1 MPDLVPLPGSERTQL
16 AGVQSAGQLN
26 ESETI
31 TVTLVLRR
39 RAQVPAALIIGPETV
54 THEELDA
61 QYGAETDDITL
72 VTSTM
77 TELGLTVTETHQGS
91 RRMMVS
97 GTIGALSAAFGT
109 TLTLVTSPQPDGTG
123 QATHRYRS
131 GSLSVPAA
139 LAGIV
144 IAVLGLD
151 DRPVARPQFRRLTAA
166 AASRTVTPET
176 VTPETVTPETVT
188 PETVTPETVTPETV
202 TPETVTPETVTPET
216 VTPETVTP
224 ETVTPET
231 VTPETVTPET
241 VTPETV
247 TPETVT
253 PETVT
258 PEAAPAAPAA
268 VPLTAPQVA
277 SLYNFPAGTDGTG
290 QTIAIIEL
298 GGGYTQSDLD
308 TYFSGLGLATPSVTA
323 VGVDGGSN
331 SPGQPADGEVE
342 LDIQV
347 AGAVAPKAA
356 QLVYFAANTDQGFI
370 NAIAQAVHTTPPPIV
385 VSISWGQSE
394 DQWSEQSRNSMD
406 GVFADAA
413 ALGVT
418 VTVAAGDNGSSDDP
432 NSTSGVHV
440 DFPASSPH
448 VLACGGT
455 QLIGNLSTNT
465 ITSEVVWNELANNEG
480 AGGGGVSDVFPLP
493 SWQANVG
500 VPTIAGGTSTG
511 RGVPDVAGNAD
522 PVTGYLVVVDGKQQP
537 IGGTSAV
544 APLWAGLIA
553 RLAQATGKKFG
564 LLQPLIYGG
573 VTAGAAAQGFN
584 DITQG
589 NNGAYSAGPGW
600 DATTGL
606 GSPNGQALLTH
617 LSDPPP
623 QTATVTTEKPRR
635 KHWWSR

>member
-16 AGVQSAGQLN
+16 SGVQSAGQLN

-39 RAQVPAALIIGPETV
+39 RAQVPAALVIGPETV

-61 QYGAETDDITL
+61 QYGAETDDIAL

-77 TELGLTVTETHQGS
+77 TELGLTVTDTHQGS

-97 GTIGALSAAFGT
+97 GTIAALSAAFGT
-109 TLTLVTSPQPDGTG
+109 TLTLVTSPQPGGTG
-123 QATHRYRS
+123 EATHRYRS
-131 GSLSVPAA
+131 GSLSVPAQ

-144 IAVLGLD
+144 TAVLGLD

-216 VTPETVTP
+216 VTPE
-224 ETVTPET
+224 
-231 VTPETVTPET
+231 
-241 VTPETV
+241 
-247 TPETVT
+247 
-253 PETVT
+253 
-258 PEAAPAAPAA
+258 AAPAAPTA

-308 TYFSGLGLATPSVTA
+308 KYFSGLGLATPSVTA

-394 DQWSEQSRNSMD
+394 DQWSQQSRTSMD

-573 VTAGAAAQGFN
+573 VTADAAAQGFN

-617 LSDPPP
+617 LSAPPP

>member
-1 MPDLVPLPGSERTQL
+1 MPDLVPLPGSQRAQL
-16 AGVQSAGQLN
+16 PGVQSAGQLN

-39 RAQVPAALIIGPETV
+39 RAQVPAALVVGPETV

-61 QYGAETDDITL
+61 QYGAETDDIAL

-77 TELGLTVTETHQGS
+77 TGLGLTVTDTHQGS

-131 GSLSVPAA
+131 GSLSVPAD

-144 IAVLGLD
+144 TAVLGLD

-176 VTPETVTPETVT
+176 ATPETATPETAT
-188 PETVTPETVTPETV
+188 PETATPETATPETA
-202 TPETVTPETVTPET
+202 TPET
-216 VTPETVTP
+216 
-224 ETVTPET
+224 
-231 VTPETVTPET
+231 
-241 VTPETV
+241 
-247 TPETVT
+247 
-253 PETVT
+253 
-258 PEAAPAAPAA
+258 APAAPTA

-308 TYFSGLGLATPSVTA
+308 MYFSGLGLATPSVTA

-331 SPGQPADGEVE
+331 SPGQPSDGEVE

-356 QLVYFAANTDQGFI
+356 QLVYFAPNTDQGFI

-394 DQWSEQSRNSMD
+394 DQWSQQSRTSMD
-406 GVFADAA
+406 SVFADAA

-448 VLACGGT
+448 VLGCGGT

-493 SWQANVG
+493 SWQASVG
-500 VPTIAGGTSTG
+500 VPPIAGGTSTG

>member
-16 AGVQSAGQLN
+16 SGVQSAGQLN

-39 RAQVPAALIIGPETV
+39 RAQVPAALVIGPETV

-61 QYGAETDDITL
+61 QYGAETDDIAL

-77 TELGLTVTETHQGS
+77 TELGLTVTDTHQGS

-109 TLTLVTSPQPDGTG
+109 TLTLVTSPQPGGTG
-123 QATHRYRS
+123 EATHRYRS
-131 GSLSVPAA
+131 GSLSVPAQ

-144 IAVLGLD
+144 TAVLGLD

-224 ETVTPET
+224 ETVTPE
-231 VTPETVTPET
+231 
-241 VTPETV
+241 
-247 TPETVT
+247 
-253 PETVT
+253 
-258 PEAAPAAPAA
+258 AAPAAPTA

-308 TYFSGLGLATPSVTA
+308 MYFSGLGLATPSVTA

-331 SPGQPADGEVE
+331 SPGQPSDGEVE

-406 GVFADAA
+406 SVFADAA

-493 SWQANVG
+493 SWQASVG

-617 LSDPPP
+617 LSDPPA
-623 QTATVTTEKPRR
+623 TATATSTSTSTAEKP
-635 KHWWSR
+635 KHHWWQRNNH

>member
-16 AGVQSAGQLN
+16 SGVQPAGQLN

-39 RAQVPAALIIGPETV
+39 RAQVPAALVIGPETV

-61 QYGAETDDITL
+61 QYGAETDDIAL

-77 TELGLTVTETHQGS
+77 TELGLTVTDTHQGS

-97 GTIGALSAAFGT
+97 GTIAALSAAFGT
-109 TLTLVTSPQPDGTG
+109 TLTLVTSPQPGGTG
-123 QATHRYRS
+123 EATHRYRS
-131 GSLSVPAA
+131 GSLSVPAD

-144 IAVLGLD
+144 TAVLGLD

-176 VTPETVTPETVT
+176 ATPETATPETAT
-188 PETVTPETVTPETV
+188 PETATPETATPETA
-202 TPETVTPETVTPET
+202 TPETATPETA
-216 VTPETVTP
+216 
-224 ETVTPET
+224 
-231 VTPETVTPET
+231 
-241 VTPETV
+241 
-247 TPETVT
+247 
-253 PETVT
+253 T
-258 PEAAPAAPAA
+258 PEAAPAAPTA

-308 TYFSGLGLATPSVTA
+308 MYFSGLGLATPSVTA
-323 VGVDGGSN
+323 VGVGGGSN
-331 SPGQPADGEVE
+331 SPGQPSDGEVE

-394 DQWSEQSRNSMD
+394 DQWSQQSRTSMD
-406 GVFADAA
+406 SVFADAT

-455 QLIGNLSTNT
+455 QLIGNLNTNT

-493 SWQANVG
+493 SWQASVG
-500 VPTIAGGTSTG
+500 VPPIAGGTSTG

-584 DITQG
+584 DISQG

>member
-1 MPDLVPLPGSERTQL
+1 MPDLVQLPGSERTQL

-39 RAQVPAALIIGPETV
+39 RAQVPAALVIGPETV

-61 QYGAETDDITL
+61 QYGAETDDIAR

-77 TELGLTVTETHQGS
+77 TGLGLTVTDTHQGS

-109 TLTLVTSPQPDGTG
+109 TLTLVTSPQPDGAG
-123 QATHRYRS
+123 QTTHRYRS
-131 GSLSVPAA
+131 GSLSVPAQ

-144 IAVLGLD
+144 TAVLGLD

-202 TPETVTPETVTPET
+202 TPE
-216 VTPETVTP
+216 
-224 ETVTPET
+224 
-231 VTPETVTPET
+231 
-241 VTPETV
+241 
-247 TPETVT
+247 
-253 PETVT
+253 
-258 PEAAPAAPAA
+258 AAPAAPTA

-406 GVFADAA
+406 SVFADAA

-432 NSTSGVHV
+432 NSTTGVHV

-465 ITSEVVWNELANNEG
+465 ITSEVVWNELADNEG

-493 SWQANVG
+493 SWQANLG

-617 LSDPPP
+617 LGDPPP